1 MAFTFWIASIF
12 LHKHDIALM
21 YSPPLTL
28 GLASW
33 GLRLIKRIPFILNV
47 QDLFPQSIIDL
58 GLLKNSKIIR
68 FFEWLERFVY
78 HRSDRIT
85 VHSEG
90 NRRHVL
96 RKEIPEVKID
106 VLHNWVDTDFI
117 QPGSRMNTFRR
128 EFDLGES
135 FVVSFAGVLGYSQD
149 IGVILEAA
157 DLLKSHTDIS
167 WVIVGDGV
175 EKERLSMKSDQMGLT
190 KVQFI
195 PMQPRDKYPEV
206 LRASDVSLTT
216 LHRDV
221 KTPVVPSKI
230 LSIMAAGRPV
240 VAAMDLKGDAPKL
253 IETAKCGFCLPP
265 GNSKMLAEKILS
277 LYQDRNLCQEMGMN
291 GRKYAEEHLSLS
303 ACVSKYETLFQ
314 QIVTQ

>member
-1 MAFTFWIASIF
+1 M
-12 LHKHDIALM
+12 
-21 YSPPLTL
+21 
-28 GLASW
+28 
-33 GLRLIKRIPFILNV
+33 
-47 QDLFPQSIIDL
+47 
-58 GLLKNSKIIR
+58 
-68 FFEWLERFVY
+68 
-78 HRSDRIT
+78 
-85 VHSEG
+85 
-90 NRRHVL
+90 
-96 RKEIPEVKID
+96 KID